1 MTSDTNNN
9 STGDD
14 STPDSSDVA
23 EIQEDDSLSQAD
35 QVDYIANRVVPDDS
49 PAVETVAGNL
59 GLEDSPSDHPSG
71 DQLRGR

>member
-1 MTSDTNNN
+1 MTSETNNN
-9 STGDD
+9 SGDD
-14 STPDSSDVA
+14 TTGDSSDVG
-23 EIQEDDSLSQAD
+23 EIQDDDSLSQAD
-35 QVDYIANRVVPDDS
+35 SVDYIANRVVPDDS